1 MSGPHLAPIATPF
14 NTPWQIDHER
24 DMAPVLVDFDHRFVC
39 MLRPDDA
46 ALAALLLLAPD
57 LLDELAGLVAVLRRF
72 DDEYCRRHGLPPV
85 AADELTAAIAD
96 CLALLHHARELGIPL
111 EVKP

>member
-1 MSGPHLAPIATPF
+1 MSSPRLAPVSTPF

-24 DMAPVLVDFDHRFVC
+24 DMAPMLFDFDHRFVC

-57 LLDELAGLVAVLRRF
+57 LLDELACLIAVLRRF
-72 DDEYCRRHGLPPV
+72 DDGYCARHRLPAV